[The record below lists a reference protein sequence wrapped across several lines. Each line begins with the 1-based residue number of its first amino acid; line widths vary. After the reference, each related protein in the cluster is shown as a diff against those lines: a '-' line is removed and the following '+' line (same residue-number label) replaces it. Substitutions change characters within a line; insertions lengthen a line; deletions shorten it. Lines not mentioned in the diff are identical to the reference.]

1 MRKSAGVG
9 ARAPL
14 RLQGLE
20 QFAGRGRAG
29 DVGYCI
35 AGAAPYALEFEN
47 ENDVICLLLGD
58 IHSETRFDADAAKP
72 VCFAGQT
79 AAFHPRGG
87 RVSVQAAEVRR
98 GFIAFDYTARFQY
111 ILDERDAGEVRCG
124 GSQVNVRRGSLA
136 ALSRYAL
143 GRIQSRESFSA
154 LEMQS
159 LASLVFIETVR
170 GLTGAERPARRTLSE
185 QEFGLICGVID
196 ARLGDGLNCGEIAT
210 AVNLPLRVVFDG
222 VKQRTGLS
230 LYRFVIERRL
240 VRAED
245 LLTRSDLTI
254 SEIALTC
261 GFSSQQHLTTAF
273 ANKLG
278 LTPSRL
284 RRVL

>member
-1 MRKSAGVG
+1 MGTSAGLG

-14 RLQGLE
+14 RMQGLE

-29 DVGYCI
+29 DVGFCI
-35 AGAAPYALEFEN
+35 AGSSPYALEFEN

-58 IHSETRFDADAAKP
+58 IHSETRFDADAARP

-79 AAFHPRGG
+79 SAFHPRGG
-87 RVSVQAAEVRR
+87 RIAVQAAEVRR
-98 GFIAFDYTARFQY
+98 GFIAFDYTPRFQD
-111 ILDERDAGEVRCG
+111 ILDERDAGDVRRG
-124 GSQVNVRRGSLA
+124 GSQINVRRGALA

-143 GRIQSRESFSA
+143 GRIQSRESFSPF
-154 LEMQS
+154 EMQS
-159 LASLVFIETVR
+159 LAALVFIETVR
-170 GLTGAERPARRTLSE
+170 GLTGTERPARRTLSD
-185 QEFGLICGVID
+185 QEFRLICDAID
-196 ARLGDGLNCGEIAT
+196 DRLGDGLNCGEIAA

-240 VRAED
+240 ARAED

-273 ANKLG
+273 AAKRG

-284 RRVL
+284 RRLV